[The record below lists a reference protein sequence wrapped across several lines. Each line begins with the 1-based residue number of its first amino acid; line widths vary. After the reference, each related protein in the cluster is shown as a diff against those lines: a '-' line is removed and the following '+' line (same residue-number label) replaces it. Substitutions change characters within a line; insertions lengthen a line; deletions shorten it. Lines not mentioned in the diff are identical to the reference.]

1 MLTDYTK
8 RGCEMENRNEE
19 PVSFQIY
26 EGTMARMERS
36 NLRLLIALIVVV
48 TAMLLNNV
56 AWIMYENHRQ
66 DVQTVT
72 YETEQENR

>member
-1 MLTDYTK
+1 
-8 RGCEMENRNEE
+8 MESRHEE

>member
-1 MLTDYTK
+1 
-8 RGCEMENRNEE
+8 MENRNEE

-66 DVQTVT
+66 DVQTTVT